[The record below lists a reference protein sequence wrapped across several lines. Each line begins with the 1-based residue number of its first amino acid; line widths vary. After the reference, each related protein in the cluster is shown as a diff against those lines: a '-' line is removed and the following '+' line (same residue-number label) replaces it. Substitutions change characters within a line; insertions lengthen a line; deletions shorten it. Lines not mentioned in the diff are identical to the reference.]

1 MGLNGTIRDYKEP
14 YRTIADL
21 IGPYLTL
28 QTNTRHNKT
37 YQDLTRPYRSISDH
51 TGPYKKTLRELTG
64 PYRALVDLT
73 GPYWILQDQTCHN
86 LCKSLQEIAVA
97 KCFVTYLIITYL
109 LKRSHQ
115 KKKKNYRLWTLSKH
129 GWGVSGTAKLFFEK
143 RYGHVI
149 GRGGVKGPH
158 PTQPQLNST

>member
-1 MGLNGTIRDYKEP
+1 MGP
-14 YRTIADL
+14 YRT
-21 IGPYLTL
+21 L
-28 QTNTRHNKT
+28 QGL
-37 YQDLTRPYRSISDH
+37 QDLMRPYRTLRKH
-51 TGPYKKTLRELTG
+51 TGAYGSLQELTG
-64 PYRALVDLT
+64 PYWT
-73 GPYWILQDQTCHN
+73 LQDHTCHN

-97 KCFVTYLIITYL
+97 KCFVTYLIITFL

-115 KKKKNYRLWTLSKH
+115 KKNYRLWTLSKH